1 MDELMVIDRIPQGT
15 VTPPP
20 SKSISHRALICAA
33 LSNGTSK
40 IGNIQ
45 FSEDVQATLNCIQA
59 LGIKVE
65 FDGKILIV
73 RGGQNKSQADAVL
86 DCGESGSTLRFF
98 LPIALLYSQ
107 PVQFTGHGR
116 LLQRPLKEYKKA
128 LEENGA
134 QITLNDE
141 LITVQGPIRPG
152 IYRMSGSVSSQYVSG
167 LLFALPMLD
176 GDSEII
182 LTSPLESKAYVDLT
196 VSVMEHFGVKIVNNN
211 YERFIIRGNQTFN
224 PCDFTIETDYSAAAF
239 FLAAGALGCDVEC
252 FGLNLDSL
260 QGDRQYIDIL
270 QQCGIKID
278 QSSGG
283 GLKALKGKIQPVTVD
298 VKDIP
303 DLVPPLTSVLCFC
316 EGESKIIN
324 AGRLRLK
331 ESDRLH
337 ALAEEFNNLGAD
349 IIEGE
354 DSLIIRGV
362 KNLHGGI
369 ADAHND
375 HRIAMAIAVASIKS
389 NDQIQLK
396 GADSVK
402 KSYPDF
408 WKDFCRIE
416 RSQNHE

>member
-1 MDELMVIDRIPQGT
+1 MDELMVIDRIPQGM

-40 IGNIQ
+40 IRNIE

-59 LGIKVE
+59 LEIKVE
-65 FDGKILIV
+65 YDGKNLTV
-73 RGGQNKSQADAVL
+73 HGGQNKFQADAVL
-86 DCGESGSTLRFF
+86 DCGESGSTLRFL
-98 LPIALLYSQ
+98 LPIALLYSK
-107 PVQFTGHGR
+107 PIYFTGHGR

-134 QITLNDE
+134 QITQSDE
-141 LITVQGPIRPG
+141 QVTVQGPIRPG

-167 LLFALPMLD
+167 LLFALPMLE
-176 GDSEII
+176 GNSEII

-196 VSVMEHFGVKIVNNN
+196 VSVMEHFGVKIANNN
-211 YERFIIRGNQTFN
+211 YEKFIIKGNQTYH

-239 FLAAGALGCDVEC
+239 FLAAGALGCDVKC
-252 FGLNLDSL
+252 LGLNMDSL
-260 QGDRQYIDIL
+260 QGDKQYIDIL
-270 QQCGIKID
+270 QQCGIEIV
-278 QSSGG
+278 QSNDG
-283 GLKALKGKIQPVTVD
+283 GLKVLKGKIKPVTVD
-298 VKDIP
+298 VSDIP

-337 ALAEEFNNLGAD
+337 ALAMEFNRLGAD
-349 IIEGE
+349 ITEGE
-354 DSLIIRGV
+354 DCLIIRGV

-396 GADSVK
+396 GAESVK

-408 WKDFCRIE
+408 WKDFCKVE
-416 RSQNHE
+416 RSEP